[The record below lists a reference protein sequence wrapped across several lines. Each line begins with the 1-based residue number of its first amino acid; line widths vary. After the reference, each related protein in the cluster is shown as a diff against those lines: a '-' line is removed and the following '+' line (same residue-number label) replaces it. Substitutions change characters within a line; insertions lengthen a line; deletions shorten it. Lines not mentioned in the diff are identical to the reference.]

1 MGSLSSLGA
10 VSIDRVSAL
19 WNESKQSVE
28 LCSVLC
34 VFKIFI
40 VGLTRTRDSIGR
52 ATASALGSANFGAAP
67 RIIRM
72 IADAMEKTTPAK
84 RIDMLY
90 LVDSI
95 LQVSPRNFSFS
106 GYGMEVCVEESLFCQ
121 SKICLLHT

>member
-1 MGSLSSLGA
+1 MGNLTSLGA

-19 WNESKQSVE
+19 WKESKQSLKKGFF
-28 LCSVLC
+28 LCARR
-34 VFKIFI
+34 FII

-95 LQVSPRNFSFS
+95 LQVSPHNFSFS

-121 SKICLLHT
+121 SEIW